1 MNISILIKKLNTDE
15 LIELKKIVDKEL
27 TSQFRKSDL
36 SINIMDLD
44 ISVRS
49 LNCLRFND
57 IKTLNELTCIK
68 PSELKKTGQKTI
80 QELTETLTARG
91 LNWGF

>member
-1 MNISILIKKLNTDE
+1 MNVSILIKKLNTDE
-15 LIELKKIVDKEL
+15 LIELKKIVEKEL
-27 TSQFRKSDL
+27 ASQLRKSDL

-44 ISVRS
+44 ISVRC

-57 IKTLNELTCIK
+57 IKTLNELTFIK
-68 PSELKKTGQKTI
+68 PSELKNTGQKTI